1 MIKTY
6 LIYFLTALV
15 AFFTPIIGLI
25 ICVFFAIMFDTITG
39 IFKTVKLNGWG
50 SITSRGLSNIVSKMF
65 LYIGCL
71 LLIFTIDTHLLNE
84 FSKEFVS
91 IGLFFTKITAIL
103 LLFIEV
109 VSIKENIETALNRN
123 IWALL
128 KITIARA
135 KEFKNNIDELNN

>member
-6 LIYFLTALV
+6 FIYFLTALV

-39 IFKTVKLNGWG
+39 IFKAVKLGGWK

-65 LYIGCL
+65 LYISCL

-91 IGLFFTKITAIL
+91 IDLFFTKITAIL

-109 VSIKENIETALNRN
+109 VSIKENIESALNSN
-123 IWALL
+123 IWALF
-128 KITIARA
+128 KVTIARA
-135 KEFKNNIDELNN
+135 KEFKNDIDELNN

>member
-6 LIYFLTALV
+6 LIYFATALV

-39 IFKTVKLNGWG
+39 IFKAVKLGGWK

-109 VSIKENIETALNRN
+109 VSIKENIESALNRN

-135 KEFKNNIDELNN
+135 KEFKNDIDELNN

>member
-6 LIYFLTALV
+6 LIYFTTALV

-39 IFKTVKLNGWG
+39 IFKAVKLGGWK

>member
-6 LIYFLTALV
+6 LIYFITALI
-15 AFFTPIIGLI
+15 AFFSPIIGLI
-25 ICVFFAIMFDTITG
+25 ICVFFAIIFDTITG
-39 IFKTVKLNGWG
+39 IFKVVKLGGWK

-109 VSIKENIETALNRN
+109 VSIKENIESALNRN
-123 IWALL
+123 IWALF
-128 KITIARA
+128 KVTIARA
-135 KEFKNNIDELNN
+135 KEFKNDIDELNN

>member
-6 LIYFLTALV
+6 LIYFATALI

-39 IFKTVKLNGWG
+39 IFKAVKLGGWK

-109 VSIKENIETALNRN
+109 VSIKENIESALNRN
-123 IWALL
+123 IWALF
-128 KITIARA
+128 KVTIARA
-135 KEFKNNIDELNN
+135 KEFKNDIDELNN

>member
-39 IFKTVKLNGWG
+39 IFKAVKLNGWG